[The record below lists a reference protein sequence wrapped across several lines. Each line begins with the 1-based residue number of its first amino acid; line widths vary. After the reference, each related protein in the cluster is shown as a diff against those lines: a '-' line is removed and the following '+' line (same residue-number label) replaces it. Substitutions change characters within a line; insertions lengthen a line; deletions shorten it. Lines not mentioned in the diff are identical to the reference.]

1 MAAKKIILKHTFCDS
16 ESEILCIRFNW
27 DDKMI
32 AAGTSEGN
40 LIIFSI
46 DKGQTMHKIVAPENS
61 SPITVLRSFIFIF
74 FFINF

>member
-1 MAAKKIILKHTFCDS
+1 MSAKKFILKHTFCDS

-27 DDKMI
+27 DDKLI

-46 DKGQTMHKIVAPENS
+46 EKGQLKHKIIAPENS
-61 SPITVLRSFIFIF
+61 SPITVLRF
-74 FFINF
+74 FL